1 MLWRLLNK
9 PKDDRKSVV
18 IEICHSEPGAW
29 KPASFMTSDCPQFS
43 SSVSYHIGRT
53 MFETDRLPRGWKKKM
68 NRMDEIWVPS
78 DFMKNIFEREGV
90 RNIRVVG
97 ESVNTDY
104 FVPIL
109 SVRKDSL
116 VSVKNDSM
124 NPVNLTRAYI
134 FDTIFERHP
143 IHGTHVDVFLSI
155 FKWEYRKGWDILLDV
170 YFSTF
175 TRNDAVS
182 LFILSQE
189 YHSNG
194 QSIEE
199 QIKEYVNAHWA
210 QKTKLPHYKV
220 ITQYVPQSYLPYF
233 YNFVILASLIHR

>member
-1 MLWRLLNK
+1 
-9 PKDDRKSVV
+9 
-18 IEICHSEPGAW
+18 
-29 KPASFMTSDCPQFS
+29 
-43 SSVSYHIGRT
+43 
-53 MFETDRLPRGWKKKM
+53 M

-124 NPVNLTRAYI
+124 NPFNLTRAYI

-175 TRNDAVS
+175 TRDDAVS

-199 QIKEYVNAHWA
+199 ATAVVLPTRGEGWGRVA
-210 QKTKLPHYKV
+210 QEAMSCGRPVVTTGYGGPLAFLHKNNSFPIPV
-220 ITQYVPQSYLPYF
+220 SR
-233 YNFVILASLIHR
+233 FVACHGWTVV